1 MWLKT
6 ANFILKN
13 RLWLLLL
20 LFALTATMA
29 FQGQKA
35 ELSYSFS
42 KVVPDLDEDI
52 IFFNKFKQLFG
63 QDDNVVVL
71 GMEDEKLFELE
82 NFQKW
87 QKLLYDLEKIKFENK
102 ENIKGLGDSINA
114 VIGVIGIG
122 KLPYIYKNQEIKKFE
137 PKPIFPKQV
146 QTQKE
151 LDSLLKFTY
160 QIKFYEN
167 QLINPE
173 NKASLVLVTLPPKI
187 TSTIYNHETVMRIS
201 ALANKFSEETGIE
214 IHYVG
219 LPFLRVTISSKVKSE
234 MIIFLSLS
242 IAITATFIFLFFRS
256 FTPVFVSLSLITIV
270 IIWTMGVFGILGYKI
285 TILTAILPPVL
296 VVIGIPNC
304 VYFITKYHQECNKKG
319 NKIDAIKYVIKK
331 IGVVTL
337 ITNTTTA
344 IGFLVLVSTQIGIL
358 SEFGLSAGITIFATF
373 FISIIF
379 LPIVFSY
386 LPMPEGRRT
395 KHLNRGIINT
405 VLTKFDFLIEN
416 HRVIIYGVT
425 IIIVVIS
432 SIGLYQIKAN
442 SFMVDDLPNDS
453 KEKRDIAFIEKN
465 FKGTM
470 PLEIVVDTGKPKAYR
485 RTQTLERIEQIENYV
500 DSSAHLSTPI
510 SLVTFIKAANQAY
523 FNQSE
528 QSYNLPDKRTGAY
541 VLRYLKGQNDP
552 TAISASFV
560 DSTEQILRVSLKVAD
575 IGSLRLDSLVRTSL
589 QPKLDSIFADS
600 VGSTKM
606 TAKVTGTTPIFLKGN
621 TYLINNLK
629 WSLLLACVL
638 VAIIIGAL
646 FQNIRVMI
654 IAIIPNLIPLLVTA
668 GIMGFFDIALKPSTA
683 LVFSIVFGIAV
694 DDSLHFLAR
703 FRQELLVFDFD
714 RHKAIDVALRETG
727 KSMIYTSIILFAG
740 FIIFAFSSF
749 GGTVALGVLTS
760 ITLLVAMFTNLI
772 LLPALLLT
780 FNANIRRS
788 NHPIIEGTEQ

>member
-1 MWLKT
+1 MWLKI

-20 LFALTATMA
+20 LFALTAFMGY
-29 FQGQKA
+29 QGTKA
-35 ELSYSFS
+35 QLSYTFT
-42 KVVPDLDEDI
+42 KVVPDSDKDI
-52 IFFNKFKQLFG
+52 VFFKQFKELFG

-71 GMEDEKLFELE
+71 GVEDERLFELE

-87 QKLLYDLEKIKFENK
+87 QKLLYDLEKIKFANTK
-102 ENIKGLGDSINA
+102 KVKDLGDSISA
-114 VIGVIGIG
+114 VTGVIGLG

-151 LDSLLKFTY
+151 LDSLLNFTY
-160 QIKFYEN
+160 KIKFYEN

-173 NKASLVLVTLPPKI
+173 NKASLALVTFLPVI
-187 TSTIYNHETVMRIS
+187 TSTAYNHQTVTK
-201 ALANKFSEETGIE
+201 LTELGNKFSEETGIE
-214 IHYVG
+214 VHYVG
-219 LPFLRVTISSKVKSE
+219 LPFLRVAISNKVKGE
-234 MIIFLSLS
+234 MVIFLSLS
-242 IAITATFIFLFFRS
+242 IAITAIFIFIFFRS
-256 FTPVFVSLSLITIV
+256 FTPVFVSLSLISIV
-270 IIWTMGVFGILGYKI
+270 IIWTMGVFGILGYEI

-319 NKIDAIKYVIKK
+319 NKEDAIKYVIKK

-344 IGFLVLVSTQIGIL
+344 IGFLVLISTRIGIL

-373 FISIIF
+373 FISLIF
-379 LPIVFSY
+379 LPVVFSY

-395 KHLNRGIINT
+395 KHLNKGIINSI
-405 VLTKFDFLIEN
+405 LTKFDFIIEN
-416 HRVIIYGVT
+416 HRPIIYGVT
-425 IIIVVIS
+425 IMIVVVS
-432 SIGLYQIKAN
+432 AIGLYQIKAN
-442 SFMVDDLPNDS
+442 SFMVDDLPNES
-453 KEKRDIAFIEKN
+453 KEKTDIAFIEEN

-470 PLEIVVDTGKPKAYR
+470 PLEIVIDTGKPKAYR
-485 RTQTLERIEQIENYV
+485 RSQTLERIEEIENYV
-500 DSSAHLSTPI
+500 DSSAHLSTPV

-541 VLRYLKGQNDP
+541 VLRYLKGQDDP
-552 TAISASFV
+552 TSISASFV

-589 QPKLDSIFADS
+589 QPELDSIFADS
-600 VGSTKM
+600 IGSTKM
-606 TAKVTGTTPIFLKGN
+606 TARVTGTTPIFLKGN
-621 TYLINNLK
+621 TYLIDNLK
-629 WSLLLACVL
+629 WSLVLACFL

-654 IAIIPNLIPLLVTA
+654 IAIVPNLIPLLVTA
-668 GIMGFFDIALKPSTA
+668 GIMGFFNISLKPSTA

-703 FRQELLVFDFD
+703 FRQELLTFNFD

-788 NHPIIEGTEQ
+788 NHPPIEA

>member
-1 MWLKT
+1 MWLKI

-20 LFALTATMA
+20 LFALTVLMA
-29 FQGQKA
+29 FQAQKA
-35 ELSYSFS
+35 ELSYTFS
-42 KVVPDLDEDI
+42 KVVPDSDEDI
-52 IFFNKFKQLFG
+52 IYFKEFKALFG
-63 QDDNVVVL
+63 QDDNIIVL
-71 GMEDEKLFELE
+71 GVEDEKLFELE

-87 QKLLYDLEKIKFENK
+87 QKFLHDLEKTKFA
-102 ENIKGLGDSINA
+102 NIKKLENFGDSINA
-114 VIGVIGIG
+114 VTGVVGIG
-122 KLPYIYKNQEIKKFE
+122 KLPYIYKNETIKKFE
-137 PKPIFPKQV
+137 AKPIFPKQV

-151 LDSLLKFTY
+151 LDSLLSFTY

-173 NKASLVLVTLPPKI
+173 NKASLVLVTLPPAI
-187 TSTIYNHETVMRIS
+187 TNTVYNHETVMRIS
-201 ALANKFSEETGIE
+201 RLGEQFTEDTGIE

-219 LPFLRVTISSKVKSE
+219 LPFLRVAISNKVKKE
-234 MIIFLSLS
+234 MVIFLSLS
-242 IAITATFIFLFFRS
+242 IAITVIFIFIFFRS
-256 FTPVFVSLSLITIV
+256 FTPMLVSMTLICVV
-270 IIWTMGVFGILGYKI
+270 IIWTIGILGTLGYKI
-285 TILTAILPPVL
+285 TILTALLPPIL

-304 VYFITKYHQECNKKG
+304 VYFITKYHQECNVKG
-319 NKIDAIKYVIKK
+319 NKIDAIKYVVKK
-331 IGVVTL
+331 IGIVTL

-344 IGFLVLVSTQIGIL
+344 IGFLVLVSTRIGIL
-358 SEFGLSAGITIFATF
+358 SEFGLAAGITIFATF
-373 FISIIF
+373 FISILF

-395 KHLNRGIINT
+395 KHLNRGFINK
-405 VLTKFDFLIEN
+405 VLTYFDFLIEN
-416 HRVIIYGVT
+416 HRTAIYSVT
-425 IIIVVIS
+425 AIIVIAS
-432 SIGLYQIKAN
+432 AIGLYNIEAN
-442 SFMVDDLPNDS
+442 SFMVDDLPEES
-453 KEKRDIAFIEKN
+453 KEKKDIAFIETN

-500 DSSAHLSTPI
+500 DSSAHLSQAI

-528 QSYNLPDKRTGAY
+528 QSFNLPDKRTGAF
-541 VLRYLKGQNDP
+541 VLRYLKGQDDP

-560 DSTEQILRVSLKVAD
+560 DSTEQMLRVSLKVAD
-575 IGSLRLDSLVRTSL
+575 IGSIRLDSLVRTSL
-589 QPKLDSIFADS
+589 QPELDSIFADS

-606 TAKVTGTTPIFLKGN
+606 SARVTGTTPIFLKGN
-621 TYLINNLK
+621 VYLINNLK
-629 WSLLLACVL
+629 WSLVLACVL
-638 VAIIIGAL
+638 VALIIGAL
-646 FQNIRVMI
+646 FQNVRVML
-654 IAIIPNLIPLLVTA
+654 IAIVPNLIPLLVTA
-668 GIMGFFDIALKPSTA
+668 GIMGFFNIALKPSTA
-683 LVFSIVFGIAV
+683 LVFSIAFGIAV

-703 FRQELLVFDFD
+703 FRQELLAHNFD
-714 RHKAIDVALRETG
+714 RHKAIDIALHETG

-749 GGTVALGVLTS
+749 GGTVFLGILTS

-788 NHPIIEGTEQ
+788 NHPIIEE

>member
-1 MWLKT
+1 MWLRI

-13 RLWLLLL
+13 RVSLLILLLV
-20 LFALTATMA
+20 LTVFMGY
-29 FQGQKA
+29 QGTKA
-35 ELSYSFS
+35 ELSYTFS
-42 KVVPDLDEDI
+42 KVVPDTDEDI
-52 IFFNKFKQLFG
+52 IYFKKFKALFG

-71 GMEDEKLFELE
+71 GVEDEKLFELE

-87 QKLLYDLEKIKFENK
+87 QKLLYDLEKIKFENTK
-102 ENIKGLGDSINA
+102 KIENLGDSVDA
-114 VIGVIGIG
+114 VTGVIGLG
-122 KLPYIYKNQEIKKFE
+122 KLPYIHKNQEIKKFE
-137 PKPIFPKQV
+137 GKPIFPKQV
-146 QTQKE
+146 QTQDE
-151 LDSLLKFTY
+151 LDSLLEFTY
-160 QIKFYEN
+160 QIGFYKN

-173 NKASLVLVTLPPKI
+173 NKASLALITFLPTI
-187 TSTIYNHETVMRIS
+187 TSTAYNHQTVTKIS
-201 ALANKFSEETGIE
+201 ELGDNFTQETGIE

-219 LPFLRVTISSKVKSE
+219 LPFLRVAISNKVKGE
-234 MIIFLSLS
+234 MVIFLSLS
-242 IAITATFIFLFFRS
+242 IAITAIFIFVFFRS
-256 FTPVFVSLSLITIV
+256 FTPVVVSLTLISIV
-270 IIWTMGVFGILGYKI
+270 IVWTIGILGTLGYEI
-285 TILTAILPPVL
+285 TILTALLPPIL

-304 VYFITKYHQECNKKG
+304 VYFITKYHQQCNEKK
-319 NKIDAIKYVIKK
+319 NKIDAIKMVVKK
-331 IGVVTL
+331 IGIVTL

-344 IGFLVLVSTQIGIL
+344 IGFLVLVSTGIGIL
-358 SEFGLSAGITIFATF
+358 SEFGLAAGITIFATF
-373 FISIIF
+373 FISILI

-395 KHLNRGIINT
+395 KHLNQGLINAT
-405 VLTKFDFLIEN
+405 LTKFDYVIEN
-416 HRVIIYGVT
+416 YRPMIYLFT
-425 IIIVVIS
+425 TLIVIS
-432 SIGLYQIKAN
+432 SVVGLTKIKAN

-453 KEKRDIAFIEKN
+453 KEKKDIAFIEEN

-485 RTQTLERIEQIENYV
+485 KPQTLEKIEQIENYV
-500 DSSAHLSTPI
+500 DSSAHLSSAV

-528 QSYNLPDKRTGAY
+528 QSFNLPDKRTGAY
-541 VLRYLKGQNDP
+541 VLRYLKGQDDP
-552 TAISASFV
+552 TSISAAFV
-560 DSTEQILRVSLKVAD
+560 DTTQQMLRVSLKVAD

-589 QPKLDSIFADS
+589 QPELDSIFSDS
-600 VGSTKM
+600 TMS
-606 TAKVTGTTPIFLKGN
+606 ARVTGTTPIFLKGN
-621 TYLINNLK
+621 SYLIENLK

-646 FQNIRVMI
+646 FQNIRVMM

-668 GIMGFFDIALKPSTA
+668 GLMGFFGIPLKPSTA
-683 LVFSIVFGIAV
+683 LVFSIAFGIAV

-703 FRQELLVFDFD
+703 FRQELLAWDFD
-714 RHKAIDVALRETG
+714 RHKAIDISLRETG

-749 GGTVALGVLTS
+749 GGTVALGLLTS

-788 NHPIIEGTEQ
+788 NHPPIEE

>member
-1 MWLKT
+1 MWLKI

-20 LFALTATMA
+20 LFALTAIMA

-35 ELSYSFS
+35 ELSYTFS
-42 KVVPDLDEDI
+42 KVVPDSDEDI
-52 IFFNKFKQLFG
+52 IFFNKFKDLFG

-71 GMEDEKLFELE
+71 GVEDEKLFELE

-114 VIGVIGIG
+114 VTGVVGLG
-122 KLPYIYKNQEIKKFE
+122 KLPYIYKNEEIKKFE
-137 PKPIFPKQV
+137 PKTIFPKQV

-173 NKASLVLVTLPPKI
+173 NKASLVLVTLPPTI
-187 TSTIYNHETVMRIS
+187 TSTVYNHETVMKIGE
-201 ALANKFSEETGIE
+201 LGEKFSKETGIE

-219 LPFLRVTISSKVKSE
+219 LPFLRVAISNKVKQE

-242 IAITATFIFLFFRS
+242 IAITAIFIFIFFRS
-256 FTPVFVSLSLITIV
+256 FTPVFVSLSLITVV
-270 IIWTMGVFGILGYKI
+270 IIWTIGILGTLGYKI
-285 TILTAILPPVL
+285 TILTALLPPIL

-304 VYFITKYHQECNKKG
+304 VYFITKYHQECNRKG
-319 NKIDAIKYVIKK
+319 NKVDAIKYVVKK
-331 IGVVTL
+331 IGIVTL

-344 IGFLVLVSTQIGIL
+344 IGFLVLVSTGIGIL
-358 SEFGLSAGITIFATF
+358 SEFGLAAGITIFSTF
-373 FISIIF
+373 FISILF

-395 KHLNRGIINT
+395 KHLNRGFINN
-405 VLTKFDFLIEN
+405 VLIKFDFLIEN
-416 HRVIIYGVT
+416 YRPIIYLFT
-425 IIIVVIS
+425 TLIVIS
-432 SIGLYQIKAN
+432 SAVGLSKIKAN
-442 SFMVDDLPNDS
+442 SYMVDDLPQES
-453 KEKRDIAFIEKN
+453 KEKKDIAFIETN

-485 RTQTLERIEQIENYV
+485 KSQTLEKIERIENYV
-500 DSSAHLSTPI
+500 DSSAHLSTAI

-528 QSYNLPDKRTGAY
+528 NSYNLPDKRTGAY
-541 VLRYLKGQNDP
+541 VMQYLRGQNDP
-552 TAISASFV
+552 TAISSSFV
-560 DSTEQILRVSLKVAD
+560 DSTQQILRVSLKVAD

-589 QPKLDSIFADS
+589 QPELDSIFSDS
-600 VGSTKM
+600 TMS
-606 TAKVTGTTPIFLKGN
+606 ARVTGTTPIFLKGN
-621 TYLINNLK
+621 SYLIDNLK
-629 WSLLLACVL
+629 WSLLLACIL

-646 FQNIRVMI
+646 FQNIRVML
-654 IAIIPNLIPLLVTA
+654 IAIVPNLIPLLVTA
-668 GIMGFFDIALKPSTA
+668 GIMGFFNIALKPSTA
-683 LVFSIVFGIAV
+683 LVFSIAFGIAV

-703 FRQELLVFDFD
+703 FRQELLAFDFD
-714 RHKAIDVALRETG
+714 RHKAIDIALRETG

-788 NHPIIEGTEQ
+788 NHPIIEDAEE

>member
-1 MWLKT
+1 MWLKI

-20 LFALTATMA
+20 LFALTAFMGY
-29 FQGQKA
+29 QGTKA
-35 ELSYSFS
+35 ELSYTFS
-42 KVVPDLDEDI
+42 KVVPNSDEDI
-52 IFFNKFKQLFG
+52 IYFKKFKQLFG
-63 QDDNVVVL
+63 QDDNVIVL
-71 GMEDEKLFELE
+71 GVEDEKLFELE

-87 QKLLYDLEKIKFENK
+87 QKLLYDLERIQFENT
-102 ENIKGLGDSINA
+102 ENVKSLGDTIKA
-114 VIGVIGIG
+114 VTGVIGMG
-122 KLPYIYKNQEIKKFE
+122 KLPYIYKNEDIKKFE
-137 PKPIFPKQV
+137 PKPIFPQQV

-173 NKASLVLVTLPPKI
+173 NKASLVLITLPPAI
-187 TSTIYNHETVMRIS
+187 TSTIYNYQTVMKI
-201 ALANKFSEETGIE
+201 AELGEKFSEETGIY

-219 LPFLRVTISSKVKSE
+219 LPFLRVAISNKIKQE
-234 MIIFLSLS
+234 MVIFLSLS
-242 IAITATFIFLFFRS
+242 IAITAIFIFIFFRS
-256 FTPVFVSLSLITIV
+256 FAPVVVSLSLITIV
-270 IIWTMGVFGILGYKI
+270 IIWTIGILGTLGFKI
-285 TILTAILPPVL
+285 TILTALLPPIL

-304 VYFITKYHQECNKKG
+304 VYFITKYHQECNNKG
-319 NKIDAIKYVIKK
+319 NKIDAIKYVVKK
-331 IGVVTL
+331 IGIVTL

-344 IGFLVLVSTQIGIL
+344 IGFLVLVSTGIGIL
-358 SEFGLSAGITIFATF
+358 SEFGLAAGITIFATF
-373 FISIIF
+373 FISLIL

-386 LPMPEGRRT
+386 LPMPEGQRT
-395 KHLNRGIINT
+395 KHLDRGIINKI
-405 VLTKFDFLIEN
+405 LTSFDFLIEN
-416 HRVIIYGVT
+416 HRIYIYGFT
-425 IIIVVIS
+425 LLIVVLS
-432 SIGLYQIKAN
+432 SIGLYNIKVN
-442 SFMVDDLPNDS
+442 SFMVDDLPQDS
-453 KEKRDIAFIEKN
+453 KEKKDIAFIERN

-470 PLEIVVDTGKPKAYR
+470 PLEIVIDTGKPKSYR
-485 RTQTLERIEQIENYV
+485 RSQTLERIEQIENYV
-500 DSSAHLSTPI
+500 DSSAHLSTAI

-552 TAISASFV
+552 TSISASFV

-575 IGSLRLDSLVRTSL
+575 IGSLRLDSLVTMSL
-589 QPKLDSIFADS
+589 QPELDSIFADS
-600 VGSTKM
+600 VGSSKM
-606 TAKVTGTTPIFLKGN
+606 TARVTGTTLIFLKGN
-621 TYLINNLK
+621 DYLIKNLRG
-629 WSLLLACVL
+629 SLLLACIL

-646 FQNIRVMI
+646 FQNIRVML

-683 LVFSIVFGIAV
+683 LVFSIAFGIAV

-703 FRQELLVFDFD
+703 FRQELIAFDFD

-749 GGTVALGVLTS
+749 GGTVALGILTS

-772 LLPALLLT
+772 LLPSLLLT

-788 NHPIIEGTEQ
+788 NHPIIED

>member
-13 RLWLLLL
+13 RVWLLLL
-20 LFALTATMA
+20 LFVLTVFMA

-35 ELSYSFS
+35 EMSYTFS
-42 KVVPDLDEDI
+42 KVVPDSDEDI
-52 IFFNKFKQLFG
+52 IFFNKFKDLFG

-71 GMEDEKLFELE
+71 GVEDEKLFELE

-102 ENIKGLGDSINA
+102 ENIKDLGDSINA
-114 VIGVIGIG
+114 VTGVVGIG
-122 KLPYIYKNQEIKKFE
+122 KLPYIYKNEEIKKFE
-137 PKPIFPKQV
+137 PKAIFPKQV

-167 QLINPE
+167 QLINPK
-173 NKASLVLVTLPPKI
+173 NRASLVLVTLPPTI
-187 TSTIYNHETVMRIS
+187 TSTVYNHQTVMKIS
-201 ALANKFSEETGIE
+201 ELGNQFSKETGIE
-214 IHYVG
+214 MHYVG
-219 LPFLRVTISSKVKSE
+219 LPFLRVAISNKVSKE
-234 MIIFLSLS
+234 LTIFLSLS
-242 IAITATFIFLFFRS
+242 IAITAIFIFVFFRS
-256 FTPVFVSLSLITIV
+256 FTPVLVSLSLITIV
-270 IIWTMGVFGILGYKI
+270 IIWTIGILGSLGYKM
-285 TILTAILPPVL
+285 TILTALLPPIL

-304 VYFITKYHQECNKKG
+304 VYFITKYHQECNRKG

-331 IGVVTL
+331 IGIVTL

-344 IGFLVLVSTQIGIL
+344 IGFLVLVSTGIGIL

-395 KHLNRGIINT
+395 KHLNRGAINK
-405 VLTKFDFLIEN
+405 VLIYFDFLIEN
-416 HRVIIYGVT
+416 YRTAIYGIT
-425 IIIVVIS
+425 ILIVVVS
-432 SIGLYQIKAN
+432 AIGLYKIKAN
-442 SFMVDDLPNDS
+442 SFMFDDLPNDS
-453 KEKRDIAFIEKN
+453 KEKKDIAFIEKN

-470 PLEIVVDTGKPKAYR
+470 PLEIVIDTGKPKAYR
-485 RTQTLERIEQIENYV
+485 KSQTLEKIEKIEHYV
-500 DSSAHLSTPI
+500 DSSTHLSTSV

-528 QSYNLPDKRTGAY
+528 NSYNLPDKRTGAY
-541 VLRYLKGQNDP
+541 VMQYLRGQNDP

-560 DSTEQILRVSLKVAD
+560 DSTQQILRVSLKVAD

-589 QPKLDSIFADS
+589 QPELDSIFADS
-600 VGSTKM
+600 TMS
-606 TAKVTGTTPIFLKGN
+606 ARVTGTTPIFLKGN
-621 TYLINNLK
+621 SYLIDNLK

-638 VAIIIGAL
+638 VAVVIGAL
-646 FQNIRVMI
+646 FQNIRVML

-668 GIMGFFDIALKPSTA
+668 GIMGFFGIPLKPSTA
-683 LVFSIVFGIAV
+683 LVFSIAFGIAV

-703 FRQELLVFDFD
+703 FRQELLAFDFD
-714 RHKAIDVALRETG
+714 RHKAIDIALRETG

-772 LLPALLLT
+772 LLPSLLLT

-788 NHPIIEGTEQ
+788 NHPIIEDED